1 MSARGAA
8 LKTPATCALPKR
20 LPASRML
27 SNRAVLG
34 ALTWQQLRRWQ
45 DRPSAGGVAAAE
57 APAEGKKARRPAS
70 IDIDAQAQAIVD
82 AAEDDAQQHG
92 CGRRPRAFAA
102 CACTTP
108 TRRPGAVLRGLPA
121 HACPCSHLLPVPLC
135 RTHIVGSSANLPD
148 LSGGAGSTSGGS
160 SREGSPAAADPPPVA
175 QQQAAMERAA
185 HAIVDATE
193 EDRK

>member
-45 DRPSAGGVAAAE
+45 DRPSAAE

-92 CGRRPRAFAA
+92 CGRRPRAFAACA

-160 SREGSPAAADPPPVA
+160 SRDGSPAAADPPPVA